1 MTDRRL
7 TATYVL
13 DMCTEVVGYDP
24 VFDMCVSVYTAYGSN
39 EAVVEFTSSHDYGKV
54 AKFRVT
60 VERIGD
66 A

>member
-1 MTDRRL
+1 MTRGL
-7 TATYVL
+7 TENYVL

-24 VFDMCVSVYTAYGSN
+24 VTDTCVSIYTTYGSN
-39 EAVVEFTSSHDYGKV
+39 EAVVEFTSSHDYERV

-66 A
+66 E

>member
-1 MTDRRL
+1 MTRGL
-7 TATYVL
+7 TENYVL

-24 VFDMCVSVYTAYGSN
+24 VLDMHIGKHAAYGSN
-39 EAVVEFTSSHDYGKV
+39 EAVIKFMSSHDYGKV

-66 A
+66 E